1 MKKLT
6 AMLAAALLSGC
17 ANILYR
23 TDGMDRNRCPYYCT
37 RVVAASVAAPFTEPK
52 GPEGG
57 IAKAWCTLLLPVT
70 IIDLPLDAVVD
81 TVLLPYD
88 IFAKDN

>member
-1 MKKLT
+1 MKKLA

-23 TDGMDRNRCPYYCT
+23 TNGMDNNHGPYYCT
-37 RVVAASVAAPFTEPK
+37 CVMAASVAAPFTEPK

-57 IAKAWCTLLLPVT
+57 IAKARCTLLLLVT
-70 IIDLPLDAVVD
+70 IIDLPLEAAVD
-81 TVLLPYD
+81 TVLLPWD
-88 IFAKDN
+88 IFAKDK

>member
-1 MKKLT
+1 MKKLA

-17 ANILYR
+17 VNILYR
-23 TDGMDRNRCPYYCT
+23 TDGMDKNHGPYYCT
-37 RVVAASVAAPFTEPK
+37 CGIAECVAAPFTEPK

-57 IAKAWCTLLLPVT
+57 IAKAWCTLLLPFTV
-70 IIDLPLDAVVD
+70 IDLPLEAVVD

-88 IFAKDN
+88 FFAEDK